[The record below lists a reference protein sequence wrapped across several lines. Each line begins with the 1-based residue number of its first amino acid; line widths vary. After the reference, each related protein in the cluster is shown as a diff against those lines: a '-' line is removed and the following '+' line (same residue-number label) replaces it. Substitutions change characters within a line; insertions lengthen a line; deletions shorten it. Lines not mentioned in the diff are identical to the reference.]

1 MRGDGYRDYDEY
13 SEYDAS
19 WSNSTSYISSDDEFA
34 SPYTSESGGARRP
47 WMSGARDRAAHM
59 GERASEIGAQARE
72 RARQTAMQARSR
84 WGGMMNDN
92 PMALGIAAL
101 AAGALVGAALP
112 RTETENQYLGETRD
126 SLVESARAM
135 AHDSVD
141 SAREAAKETI
151 SKVTGSSNT

>member
-1 MRGDGYRDYDEY
+1 M
-13 SEYDAS
+13 A
-19 WSNSTSYISSDDEFA
+19 
-34 SPYTSESGGARRP
+34 
-47 WMSGARDRAAHM
+47 GARDRASHV

-72 RARQTAMQARSR
+72 RARRTAMQARSR

-126 SLVESARAM
+126 SLVESAKSM

-141 SAREAAKETI
+141 SAREVAKETV
-151 SKVTGSSNT
+151 SKVIGGESNT